1 MNRRTFLKGIGAAA
15 AGLVVAG
22 CQRQGLSPAATAV
35 PAPGTPA
42 APVASVAIAMAKTY
56 ERNLVRQQVQAALD
70 ALGGISD
77 IIRPG
82 ASVALKVN
90 LTGGTACPSVAGAP
104 RIETYWTHPEV
115 VQALGELLRDA
126 GAKKLFIVDGIFSA
140 DSYASSGYA
149 DVAKALDATL
159 VDLNYPEPYKDYYT
173 ATVGQGSLIYDKFSF
188 NPVLDNVD
196 AFISV
201 PKLKCHYCCGVT
213 VAMKNLIGLG
223 PWQLYCRTLA
233 DGSRSAFHVGANGKE
248 DFKPRLP
255 RVVVD
260 LNRARPIQLA
270 LVDGIR
276 TIDGGENGYNLG
288 IHVQSPGVLLA
299 GKNAVAVDAVSTAV
313 MGFDPATEYPNPPFL
328 RGENHLNIAR
338 ELGLGT
344 NRLEEIEVKGA
355 SVAEVRQK
363 FVPAGVL
370 GDPPFQSN

>member
-1 MNRRTFLKGIGAAA
+1 MNRRTFIQAMGAAA

-22 CQRQGLSPAATAV
+22 CQRQGWLPAVTAV
-35 PAPGTPA
+35 PAPPTPA
-42 APVASVAIAMAKTY
+42 APLATVAIAKAKTY
-56 ERNLVRQQVQAALD
+56 ERALVRQQVQAALD
-70 ALGGISD
+70 ALGGIGD
-77 IIRPG
+77 VIRPG

-90 LTGGTACPSVAGAP
+90 LTGGTACPSIAGVAQ
-104 RIETYWTHPEV
+104 IESYWTHPEV
-115 VQALGELLRDA
+115 VRALGELLRDA
-126 GAKKLFIVDGIFSA
+126 GAKKLFIVDGIFSD
-140 DSYASSGYA
+140 DSYASAGYT

-159 VDLNYPEPYKDYYT
+159 VDLNYPGPYKDYYT
-173 ATVGQGSLIYDKFSF
+173 APVGQGWLIYEKFSF

-196 AFISV
+196 AFVSV

-213 VAMKNLIGLG
+213 VAMKNLVGLG

-276 TIDGGENGYNLG
+276 TIDGGENGYNQG
-288 IHVQSPGVLLA
+288 THPQSPGVLLA

-313 MGFDPATEYPNPPFL
+313 MGFDPAEDYPSAPFL

-344 NRLEEIEVKGA
+344 NRLDEIEVKGA